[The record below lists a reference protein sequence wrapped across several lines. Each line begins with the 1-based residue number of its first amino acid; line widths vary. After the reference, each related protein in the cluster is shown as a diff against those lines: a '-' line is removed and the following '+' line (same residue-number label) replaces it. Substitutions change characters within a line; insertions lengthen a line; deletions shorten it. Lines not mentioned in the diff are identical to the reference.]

1 MTTETSGIARD
12 AGTAFSLGEGDLW
25 FASPDWQW
33 HVSQADLGLAAHVPA
48 SGEALAALFAQARA
62 QGRTHAGTVFGLVPF
77 DARRPASL
85 SLPERL
91 TRRPVSAA
99 ETAAAGAALHAA
111 SHTRRARVQS
121 REPLPAPEVYGDA
134 VRAALRRYAAGTAEK
149 IVLARAMDVQLDTP
163 LALTTVMADLQ
174 ARNRHGYTFALPA
187 WQADASGRLQRA
199 GTMLAASPELLVRR
213 EGARIHV
220 NPLAGSIGRHADP
233 AIDAAR
239 REGLAV
245 SPKDLHEHAFV
256 VRDIVRI
263 LTPLCASLE
272 VPDGPS
278 VIGTD
283 ALWHLSTDIHATLA
297 EPRPTALDVALALH
311 PTPAVCGQPTAVAF
325 DAIAELEP
333 FDREY
338 YAGLAG
344 WQHEN
349 GDGEWVLTLRC
360 AFQSAP
366 DRLRLY
372 AGAGTVAGSDPEAEI
387 LETATKM
394 ETFMR
399 AIT

>member
-1 MTTETSGIARD
+1 MTDDVSRPPAHGGPADDLVSGLA
-12 AGTAFSLGEGDLW
+12 EGDLY
-25 FASPDWQW
+25 FASLTQQFRAAQD
-33 HVSQADLGLAAHVPA
+33 SLALRAHVPA
-48 SGEALAALFAQARA
+48 TAQAVRELFAQARA
-62 QGRTHAGTVFGLVPF
+62 QGLTQARLFGLVPF
-77 DARRPASL
+77 DARQRASFT
-85 SLPERL
+85 LPTRL
-91 TRRPVSAA
+91 R
-99 ETAAAGAALHAA
+99 TAAAAVPPAAPPGP
-111 SHTRRARVQS
+111 RARVCERS
-121 REPLPAPEVYGDA
+121 PVPAPERYGDA
-134 VRAALRRYAAGTAEK
+134 VRAALRRYAAGAAEK
-149 IVLARAMDVQLDTP
+149 IVLARALDVRLDAP
-163 LALTTVMADLQ
+163 LVLSTVMQSLL

-187 WQADASGRLQRA
+187 WQADAQGGLARA
-199 GTMLAASPELLVRR
+199 GTLLAASPELLVRR
-213 EGARIHV
+213 DGARIRV

-233 AIDAAR
+233 AIDAQR

-245 SPKDLHEHAFV
+245 SPKDLREHAVV

-263 LTPLCASLE
+263 LTPLCATLD

-297 EPRPTALDVALALH
+297 DPAHTALDVALALH

-325 DAIAELEP
+325 AAIAELEAFP
-333 FDREY
+333 RDY

-344 WQHEN
+344 WQCEN
-349 GDGEWVLTLRC
+349 GDGEWALSLRC
-360 AFQSAP
+360 AWQTAP

-399 AIT
+399 AIA